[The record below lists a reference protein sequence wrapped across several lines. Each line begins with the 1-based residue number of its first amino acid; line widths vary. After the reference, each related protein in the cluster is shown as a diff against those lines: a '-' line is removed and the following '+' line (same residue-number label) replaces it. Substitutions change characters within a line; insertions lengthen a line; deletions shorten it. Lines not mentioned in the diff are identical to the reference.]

1 MGSGASPEG
10 AESRGHTAE
19 EGRGTGPDPRPGC
32 RAGWLS
38 KPHGACVRVSS
49 WALCLWNGLRAP
61 LSLPHRWV
69 RCWHWAV
76 LSSPSAHRDASQS
89 CCLVVPGRGRWGR
102 RLSVSSPSSI
112 SSMAH
117 QPGAWEWVLSV
128 ISKMGGTMITDSPG
142 LLRRLSE
149 LLQTKPQGAVSVL
162 GIIPVVSI
170 RVVSIQII

>member
-1 MGSGASPEG
+1 
-10 AESRGHTAE
+10 
-19 EGRGTGPDPRPGC
+19 
-32 RAGWLS
+32 
-38 KPHGACVRVSS
+38 
-49 WALCLWNGLRAP
+49 
-61 LSLPHRWV
+61 
-69 RCWHWAV
+69 
-76 LSSPSAHRDASQS
+76 
-89 CCLVVPGRGRWGR
+89 
-102 RLSVSSPSSI
+102 
-112 SSMAH
+112 MAH

>member
-32 RAGWLS
+32 RAGWLP

-49 WALCLWNGLRAP
+49 WALRLWNGLRAP
-61 LSLPHRWV
+61 LSLPRSWV

-128 ISKMGGTMITDSPG
+128 ISKMGGDNDN
-142 LLRRLSE
+142 RL
-149 LLQTKPQGAVSVL
+149 P
-162 GIIPVVSI
+162 
-170 RVVSIQII
+170 RVVEKIKWITADKAPGSCFCAWYYSCCEY